1 MSVPE
6 PTTVVEVGVGIGF
19 VLLLAGMILAFARL
33 LLGPSLPDRVVALDI
48 MTTLMVAFT
57 ALFAISSGQSAFLD
71 VGIALA
77 LVAFLGTVALAR
89 YAQRRRANADDGLE
103 GDR

>member
-6 PTTVVEVGVGIGF
+6 PGNVVEIGVGIGF

-33 LLGPSLPDRVVALDI
+33 LRGPSLPDRVVALDI

-57 ALFAISSGQSAFLD
+57 ALFAIASGQSAFLD

-89 YAQRRRANADDGLE
+89 YAQRRRADANGAGE

>member
-6 PTTVVEVGVGIGF
+6 ASGVVEVGVGIGF
-19 VLLLAGMILAFARL
+19 ALLLAGMVLAFVRIL
-33 LLGPSLPDRVVALDI
+33 RGPSLPDRVVGLDI

-57 ALFAISSGQSAFLD
+57 AMFAIASGESAFLD

-89 YAQRRRANADDGLE
+89 YAQRRSRNEESQPEE
-103 GDR
+103 GP